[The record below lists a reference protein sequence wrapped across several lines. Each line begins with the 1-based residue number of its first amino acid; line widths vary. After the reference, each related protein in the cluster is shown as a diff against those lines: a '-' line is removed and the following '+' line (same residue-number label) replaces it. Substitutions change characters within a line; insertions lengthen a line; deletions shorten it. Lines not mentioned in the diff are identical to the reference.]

1 MDLKAPFVD
10 ALIEELRIRRHFLGD
25 DKRVETIYFGGG
37 TPSQLSANDYDR
49 IFSAIGE
56 IYEVS
61 SDAEITLEA
70 NPDDMTEVYVD
81 SIRRLPFN
89 RISMGV
95 QSFDDE
101 DLRFLNRRHNA
112 KRAENAVRVCKEAGL
127 YNISIDLIYGLPGQS
142 VDAWR
147 KNINKAISL
156 DIPHISAYHLIYE
169 EGTALYKLLEA
180 GKIKPVD
187 EDKSLDMFSVLI
199 DTLGESGYEQYE
211 ISNFCKDNMYSRHN
225 SSYWLGKKYLGL
237 GPSAHSYNGN
247 VRTWNVSSMD
257 KYIKAIREGSPN
269 FEVEELDTRT
279 RYNDYVL
286 TGLRTKWGV
295 NLSVLCDRFGRDYM
309 DYFIGIA
316 KKYEAAGTLLVEN
329 EKVRLT
335 RRGIFVSDGIMSDL
349 MRV

>member
-1 MDLKAPFVD
+1 MDLKVPFVD
-10 ALIEELRIRRHFLGD
+10 AVIEELRIRHPFLGD
-25 DKRVETIYFGGG
+25 NKRVETIYFGGG
-37 TPSQLSANDYDR
+37 TPSQLSAGDYER
-49 IFSAIGE
+49 IFTAIGE
-56 IYEVS
+56 TFDVS

-70 NPDDMTEVYVD
+70 NPDDMTDGYVD

-101 DLRFLNRRHNA
+101 DLHFLNRRHDSE
-112 KRAENAVRVCKEAGL
+112 RAENAVRLCKDAGL
-127 YNISIDLIYGLPGQS
+127 NNISIDLIYGLPGQS
-142 VDAWR
+142 VKAWR

-187 EDKSLDMFSVLI
+187 EDKSLDMFSALI
-199 DTLGESGYEQYE
+199 DMLGEAGYEQYE

-237 GPSAHSYNGN
+237 GPSAHSYNEE

-257 KYIKAIREGSPN
+257 KYIKAVREGAPS
-269 FEVEELDTRT
+269 FEIEELDTRT

-295 NLSVLCDRFGRDYM
+295 DLSVLCDKFGRDYM

-316 KKYEAAGTLLVEN
+316 KKYEAAGTLFFEN